1 MKRYLSL
8 LLAVCLAFA
17 LAVPALAAGDVTVL
31 TQEGPVRLGL
41 GTDAGGKA
49 VLCYSD
55 GGAWKAAQ
63 GCQEAASLSPKV
75 CYTGRDYFLY
85 TSYTADAY
93 TSADGITWQRLSPRQ
108 WLEEGAP
115 YGPASGQ
122 ASKEYQLVWA
132 DGVYM
137 LRQSLLDDPRD
148 THSTLGDSPRNH
160 MVLFLDEF
168 YQVVGAK
175 GFDAPVAAIRYADET
190 YYATV
195 NGTEQSFTRADW
207 DPGQEGG
214 NYYSGTA
221 WTTQYGAME
230 LETPTAVTQYIIRE
244 QLGNPSP
251 FGLAVSTDGRS
262 WLPLETHL
270 TPDMTRIADTQ
281 GGAVI
286 CYNSYGSEL
295 WYYQYTQGILGE
307 APTQGWVQA
316 DLGFDPTQGVSSP
329 RVSYTLRWT
338 GTGYLMCQSVSGG
351 GMMGQGAD
359 GASPYNS
366 RVVLLDPS
374 FHKVSE
380 YDLGGQVT
388 GVSYYDN
395 TCYAQVGGGA
405 EAAVYASTDGITWTL
420 TDRNQLPQAT
430 LAPQGEQVRTFGAGD
445 VSDGQLVYRLTN
457 GQIQCSVDGVYF
469 LPLAQTDGVSLAV
482 HPCEGGAVVQGL
494 DEGGFAVTTL
504 AVDRAQTAAAWGE
517 QFPDP
522 LWYATLDG
530 NYVGTDD
537 VPFYRVSGIMMAPLR
552 VLAETLG
559 FTVTWDEG
567 ANAAVCVKGDQ
578 TLTVYLGTTR
588 AVLNGEEKPMA
599 LPSEVH
605 QQRTC
610 ISIRYVAE
618 AFGLTIEWDEE
629 GRTIHLFSQS

>member
-1 MKRYLSL
+1 MKRYTCLILSL
-8 LLAVCLAFA
+8 ILAFG
-17 LAVPALAAGDVTVL
+17 LSLPALAAGDVTL
-31 TQEGPVRLGL
+31 LCGDGPVRLGV
-41 GTDAGGKA
+41 GDDGGQAVIYYSAGG
-49 VLCYSD
+49 
-55 GGAWKAAQ
+55 GWQAAQ
-63 GCQEAASLSPKV
+63 GCQEAAPLSPAV

-85 TSYTADAY
+85 TAYGAAAY
-93 TSADGITWQRLSPRQ
+93 TSTDGIRWTQVEPRQ
-108 WLEEGAP
+108 WLEEGAL

-122 ASKEYQLVWA
+122 ASKEYQLLWA

-137 LRQSLLDDPRD
+137 LRQALLDDPRD
-148 THSTLGDSPRNH
+148 THSTLGDSLRNN
-160 MVLFLDEF
+160 MVLFLDED

-175 GFDAPVAAIRYADET
+175 GFDAPVTAIRYADET

-195 NGTEQSFTRADW
+195 NGAEHSFTRADW

-230 LETPTAVTQYIIRE
+230 LEAPTAVTQYIIRE

-270 TPDMTRIADTQ
+270 TSDMTRITGTQ
-281 GGAVI
+281 GGAVV
-286 CYNSYGSEL
+286 CYNAYGSEL

-307 APTQGWVQA
+307 TPTQGWVEA

-359 GASPYNS
+359 GATPYNS

-374 FHKVSE
+374 FHRVSE
-380 YDLGGQVT
+380 YDFGAPVT

-395 TCYAQVGGGA
+395 TCYAQVSTGA
-405 EAAVYASTDGITWTL
+405 DSCVLYASADGSTWTAA
-420 TDRNQLPQAT
+420 DRTQLPQAA
-430 LAPQGEQVRTFGAGD
+430 LAPQDVRAFAPGD

-457 GQIQCSVDGVYF
+457 GQIQCSADGVYF

-494 DEGGFAVTTL
+494 DEGGFALTTL
-504 AVDRAQTAAAWGE
+504 AVDRAQTTAAWAE

-522 LWYATLDG
+522 WYATLDG
-530 NYVGTDD
+530 DYVGTDD
-537 VPFYRVSGIMMAPLR
+537 VPFYRKGGIMMAPLR

-629 GRTIHLFSQS
+629 GRTIHLFSQA